1 MTRSCSSQFR
11 VVSRVWIRTAYDRS
25 SKDLSVELI
34 SIMSFEWYG
43 STWLTKTIFSHST
56 HDVKKAFP
64 IVTSLLIAGKSV
76 RAYRCWRGNLT

>member
-1 MTRSCSSQFR
+1 MMTRSCSSQSR
-11 VVSRVWIRTAYDRS
+11 VVSPGWIRIAYDGS

-34 SIMSFEWYG
+34 SIVIYKWHG
-43 STWLTKTIFSHST
+43 SIWLTKTIFSHST

-76 RAYRCWRGNLT
+76 